1 MDWFALRAPRND
13 GGEVWT
19 GAGEAS
25 GEPPTH
31 PVNPFPQKYSTFPNF
46 GFMAYNAH
54 PGPAKGALR
63 DRHEMRA
70 GVRWTRQRR
79 RGKAVTGTDNPLS
92 HARRG
97 YDTAIVTAAWLIVGG
112 AHIGPR
118 RKGQAV
124 RGRNKSCGPD
134 VRSLASSL
142 SVMRR
147 PDRVRTSHKP
157 QRRRG
162 QQCIAPRGEHEGHR

>member
-147 PDRVRTSHKP
+147 PDRVRTSTKP